1 MQSVISISGKD
12 PVVRFAAQ
20 ELARHLKLATGTALP
35 LVAAKRAAT
44 KKVAFRLGVC
54 DDLNIAAPDDLGD
67 GDWICLRP
75 EGDGIILTGSNPRSV
90 LFAVYRYLR
99 EIGFRWIR
107 PGKRGLIVP
116 RLDAPVIAVLPVEE
130 RPSYHYR
137 TICIEG
143 ACSFEHVR
151 DLIDWQA
158 KHGMNGYFIQFE
170 YGAYFFKRWYEHIGN
185 PAWQGEPFSM
195 EQAREVAAKV
205 IAEIKKR
212 GMSFERVGHGW
223 TCEVLG
229 LPTEG
234 WEKYTRKLSSAK
246 QKQLA
251 QINGKR
257 ELFHGVPLNTNLCY
271 SDPKVRAA
279 VTKRIADYAAAHP
292 EVDLLHF
299 WLADGSNNQCECE
312 NCQTARPGDFYVDML
327 NELDARLTKANLPTK
342 IVFLIYVDLLWPP
355 QRSTL
360 HNPDRFVLMFA
371 PITRSYAHSFA
382 ASPDHG
388 EGMTDYV
395 RNQLQMPKSA
405 RANIEY
411 LQAWQKL
418 GARNGFDFDYHLIW
432 ACYHDPNQYAL
443 ARVLHQD
450 IRALEKLNLQGLNSV
465 QNQRI
470 SFPHNLLMD
479 VLAHA
484 LWNKKRSFE
493 DIARDSFN
501 DAYAEAGPQVH
512 AFFKEM
518 SRLWQP
524 FFEAVYIPAPDAKRI
539 AASRRNIQKMRA
551 VIAAFEPLVSTAR
564 PDAPDA
570 IQWSWKYLAKYL
582 QVLNML
588 LPAYEAYLHRSP
600 DCRAKFEAAF
610 DFLWKNEKSLHE
622 VLDVSQFIGVMGWRI
637 HEAENATETT
647 LAGGV

>member
-1 MQSVISISGKD
+1 
-12 PVVRFAAQ
+12 
-20 ELARHLKLATGTALP
+20 LP
-35 LVAAKRAAT
+35 IVAASRTGAAP
-44 KKVAFRLGVC
+44 VSFQVGVC
-54 DDLNIAAPDDLGD
+54 DDLNIASPADLGD
-67 GDWICLRP
+67 GDWIYLRP
-75 EGDGIILTGSNPRSV
+75 DASGYILSGSNPRSV
-90 LFAVYRYLR
+90 LFAVYRYLS
-99 EIGFRWIR
+99 EVGFRWIR
-107 PGKRGLIVP
+107 PGRRGLVVP
-116 RLDAPVIAVLPVEE
+116 DLSTPLPQVAPIEE

-151 DLIDWQA
+151 DLIDWQT

-170 YGAYFFKRWYEHIGN
+170 YGAYFLKRWYEHIGN
-185 PAWQGEPFSM
+185 PYWKGEPFSM
-195 EQAREVAAKV
+195 NQARQVGDKV
-205 IAEIKKR
+205 IAEINKR
-212 GMSFERVGHGW
+212 GLSFERVGHGW

-229 LPTEG
+229 LPAEG
-234 WEKYTRKLSSAK
+234 WEQYKKKLAPGK
-246 QKQLA
+246 QQWLA
-251 QINGKR
+251 QIDGKR

-271 SDPKVRAA
+271 SDPGVRAA
-279 VTKRIADYAAAHP
+279 MTKRIAAYAAAHP
-292 EVDLLHF
+292 EVNLLHF

-312 NCQTARPGDFYVDML
+312 GCQTARPSDFYVDML

-355 QRSTL
+355 DRSTL

-382 ASPDHG
+382 ASPDDG

-395 RNQLQMPKSA
+395 RNQLQMPISA

-411 LQAWQKL
+411 LQQWQKL
-418 GARNGFDFDYHLIW
+418 GARDSFDFDYHLIW
-432 ACYHDPNQYAL
+432 ACYYDPNQYAL

-450 IRALEKLNLQGLNSV
+450 IRALHKLDLQGLNSV

-479 VLAHA
+479 VLAHT
-484 LWNKKRSFE
+484 LWNKKRSFD

-524 FFEAVYIPAPDAKRI
+524 FFEPVFIPAPDARRI
-539 AASRRNIQKMRA
+539 AAGRRNLKKMQSL
-551 VIAAFEPLVSTAR
+551 IADLKPLAQTER
-564 PDAPDA
+564 PAAPEA
-570 IQWSWKYLAKYL
+570 IQWSWKYLAQYL
-582 QVLNML
+582 DILEKL
-588 LPAYEAYLHRSP
+588 LPAYDAYLERSP

-610 DFLWKNEKSLHE
+610 DFLWQNEKKLHP
-622 VLDVSQFIGVMGWRI
+622 VLDVSTFIGVLGWRI
-637 HEAENATETT
+637 HEAENATETA